1 MDRIVERFIKYIGID
16 TKSDEN
22 SNTCPSTK
30 GQLELGAIL
39 VEELKELGLE
49 DVKQDEHG
57 YIYATLK
64 SNIDKKV
71 PTIGFISHL
80 DTSPDLDGK
89 CVNPNIF
96 IYEGGDIKLNEQ

>member
-1 MDRIVERFIKYIGID
+1 MERFIKYIGID
-16 TKSDEN
+16 TKSNEN

-30 GQLELGAIL
+30 GQLELGKIL

-64 SNIDKKV
+64 SNIDKKKY
-71 PTIGFISHL
+71 L
-80 DTSPDLDGK
+80 L
-89 CVNPNIF
+89 
-96 IYEGGDIKLNEQ
+96 